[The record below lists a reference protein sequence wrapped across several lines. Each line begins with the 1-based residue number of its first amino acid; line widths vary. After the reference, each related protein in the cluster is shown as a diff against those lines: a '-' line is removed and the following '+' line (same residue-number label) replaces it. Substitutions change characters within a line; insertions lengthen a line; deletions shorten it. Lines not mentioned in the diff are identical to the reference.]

1 MTVRTIMRTEDIL
14 QLAQPAYCSTE
25 FERGGVHECYEFSK
39 DELIVFAESVAA
51 AEREA
56 CCLPDVTNA
65 AEILGNDTPHV
76 VVEKYRAAIRA
87 RGAT

>member
-1 MTVRTIMRTEDIL
+1 MRTTDNL
-14 QLAQPAYCSTE
+14 RLAEQAGLIGPESQQDDLYPAI
-25 FERGGVHECYEFSK
+25 ER
-39 DELIVFAESVAA
+39 FAGLVAA